1 MIILASDLDG
11 TLLFNDVPG
20 QVKKEDIEAIKKFQN
35 NGNLFGVCTGR
46 PIGDVKIDAIDID
59 FYVVSSGAVVLDKN
73 RQVISEE
80 LIDEDIVFAIY
91 NKYIDQVYVCV
102 HGDGKLYNT
111 KDGRFN
117 LNTTRID
124 AVEQLKGHHLYGLS
138 IDALDE
144 KRAKEITDE
153 INEQLVTF
161 FDPFQIFDWVFS
173 FIPISDP
180 TGRYKPPNAASAL
193 KKKLRDHATRN
204 EIV

>member
-124 AVEQLKGHHLYGLS
+124 AVEQLK
-138 IDALDE
+138 
-144 KRAKEITDE
+144 
-153 INEQLVTF
+153 
-161 FDPFQIFDWVFS
+161 
-173 FIPISDP
+173 
-180 TGRYKPPNAASAL
+180 
-193 KKKLRDHATRN
+193 
-204 EIV
+204 

>member
-153 INEQLVTF
+153 INEQFGNYVDAYQNIDCVDIEKKVVQKDLV
-161 FDPFQIFDWVFS
+161 
-173 FIPISDP
+173 
-180 TGRYKPPNAASAL
+180 
-193 KKKLRDHATRN
+193 
-204 EIV
+204 